1 MSHFQEQKRIDRDQS
16 EVIQRLEI
24 SDKDFKVVIKSIF
37 KDKWKRAQIAAIEKN
52 QIKALELKNT
62 LSEILKLTE

>member
-24 SDKDFKVVIKSIF
+24 SHKDFKVVIKSIF
-37 KDKWKRAQIAAIEKN
+37 KDKWKYAQIAAIEKN
-52 QIKALELKNT
+52 QIKTLELKNT
-62 LSEILKLTE
+62 FSEILKLTE

>member
-1 MSHFQEQKRIDRDQS
+1 MSHFQEQKRIYRNQS

-37 KDKWKRAQIAAIEKN
+37 KDKWKHAQIVAIEKN
-52 QIKALELKNT
+52 QIKALNLKNT

>member
-24 SDKDFKVVIKSIF
+24 SDKDFEVVIKSIF
-37 KDKWKRAQIAAIEKN
+37 KDKWKHAQIAAVEKN
-52 QIKALELKNT
+52 QVKALQLKNI